1 MNVIQLT
8 QQEPEGPALIGS
20 RWRPGHVI
28 RRDTELGTFESVN
41 PPLETMTEAL
51 VQRALLAKA
60 KRLTKVRGCSGT
72 VRIAPALT
80 TYKQDFLDS
89 ERARL
94 LDRAPA

>member
-1 MNVIQLT
+1 MG
-8 QQEPEGPALIGS
+8 EGKQKTYVVTLIYPSPLIG
-20 RWRPGHVI
+20 
-28 RRDTELGTFESVN
+28 TERHEVEAGSVE
-41 PPLETMTEAL
+41 LA
-51 VQRALLAKA
+51 LAKA

>member
-1 MNVIQLT
+1 VKTYIVTLIYPQ
-8 QQEPEGPALIGS
+8 PLIG
-20 RWRPGHVI
+20 
-28 RRDTELGTFESVN
+28 TERHEVEAGSVE
-41 PPLETMTEAL
+41 LA
-51 VQRALLAKA
+51 LAKA

-72 VRIAPALT
+72 VRVAPALT